1 MIEFIKSFATSSG
14 AVFKTIEEAQRE
26 ELRLTLTT
34 DEFIPAKGL
43 FDILLERREQIVDIL
58 TMTPTSKPKAR
69 AIHGGRKPRKKESA
83 PPSNE
88 NTKS

>member
-26 ELRLTLTT
+26 ELRVTLTT
-34 DEFIPAKGL
+34 DEFIPARGL
-43 FDILLERREQIVDIL
+43 FDILMERREQIVDIL

-69 AIHGGRKPRKKESA
+69 AINGGRKPRKAKTDPTAQS
-83 PPSNE
+83 
-88 NTKS
+88 